1 MCSYQKIRLTCI
13 YLSSYMFTFMKCKK
27 MLAGGT
33 FDRKDREMWKGVWNF
48 PFHCIHLN
56 FIHIFLFIFS
66 KLSLLTIWRVGPFF
80 SLYNLI
86 SKKL

>member
-33 FDRKDREMWKGVWNF
+33 FDRKDREMWKGV
-48 PFHCIHLN
+48 
-56 FIHIFLFIFS
+56 
-66 KLSLLTIWRVGPFF
+66 
-80 SLYNLI
+80 
-86 SKKL
+86 